1 MPFYIAL
8 QEKEEYEEEEDS
20 EEEETSDEEEDE
32 EENSVT
38 SSPLGRHQQMER
50 TDSGLH
56 KRVKQE
62 RTTSSSIFTTT
73 SGPQKKVKQED
84 TEDSLT
90 PKDMVG
96 TYRQVQNFTTL

>member
-1 MPFYIAL
+1 
-8 QEKEEYEEEEDS
+8 
-20 EEEETSDEEEDE
+20 
-32 EENSVT
+32 
-38 SSPLGRHQQMER
+38 MER

-73 SGPQKKVKQED
+73 SGPQEKVKQED
-84 TEDSLT
+84 TENSLT

-96 TYRQVQNFTTL
+96 TYRQVKNFTTL